1 MDFIFKKKKCFS
13 YMLVIIIIFIS
24 MNFAFAEPNLD
35 IKAKSALLMDFNTG
49 DILYES
55 NPHEKLP
62 PASIT
67 KIMVLLITMESMEKG
82 IIKLSDEVVVTGNAA
97 GMGGSQVYLE
107 EGEIQTVENLL
118 KAICLRSAND
128 ASVAIAEHIAGSEE
142 IFINKMNERAE
153 QLEMKNTNF
162 NNVSG
167 LPSEDHYT
175 TAYDI
180 ALMTRELLKH
190 PKIHEWL
197 KPWMAEIK
205 VGKNKD
211 VVQGLVNTNR
221 LIKDYEGANGVKT
234 GYTDEA
240 GYCLSASAKR
250 GNLQLISVVL
260 GCESTK
266 IRFEESKRML
276 DYGFATY
283 DSITIGKKGDPI
295 GIIPVEKGKTNEVNV
310 IFNKDA
316 FILLPKGSQSNIE
329 REYILPDSLVAPIE
343 ENSKIGELLIKLD
356 GKVID
361 KIELVSKESVESA
374 NFIDMF
380 KNIMRNLVLN

>member
-1 MDFIFKKKKCFS
+1 MLLAYDVFS
-13 YMLVIIIIFIS
+13 IDSPDSQS

-118 KAICLRSAND
+118 KAICLRCAND

-142 IFINKMNERAE
+142 IFINKMNERAD

-180 ALMTRELLKH
+180 AVMTRELLKH

>member
-1 MDFIFKKKKCFS
+1 
-13 YMLVIIIIFIS
+13 
-24 MNFAFAEPNLD
+24 
-35 IKAKSALLMDFNTG
+35 
-49 DILYES
+49 
-55 NPHEKLP
+55 
-62 PASIT
+62 
-67 KIMVLLITMESMEKG
+67 MV
-82 IIKLSDEVVVTGNAA
+82 
-97 GMGGSQVYLE
+97 GSQVYLE

-142 IFINKMNERAE
+142 IFINKMNERAD

>member
-142 IFINKMNERAE
+142 IFINKMNERAD

>member
-1 MDFIFKKKKCFS
+1 
-13 YMLVIIIIFIS
+13 MLVIIIIFIS

-142 IFINKMNERAE
+142 IFINKMNERAD

>member
-142 IFINKMNERAE
+142 IFINKMNERAD

-316 FILLPKGSQSNIE
+316 FILSPKGSQSNIE

>member
-1 MDFIFKKKKCFS
+1 MDFIFKKRKCFS

-142 IFINKMNERAE
+142 IFINKMNERAD